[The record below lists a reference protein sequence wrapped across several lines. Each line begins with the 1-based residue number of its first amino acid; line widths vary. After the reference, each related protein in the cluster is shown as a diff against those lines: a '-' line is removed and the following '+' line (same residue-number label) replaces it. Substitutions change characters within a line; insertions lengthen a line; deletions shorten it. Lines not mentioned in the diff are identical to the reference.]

1 MKKMEILK
9 PKLIRKKNI
18 IITVMTTDIKL
29 LILFKMTKKKINI
42 LKGNLMKKIIWMK
55 KIFLQ
60 RIII

>member
-1 MKKMEILK
+1 MKNGNSEAKTDK
-9 PKLIRKKNI
+9 KKNI